1 MTKRCIRV
9 LEICCSNRYTQPL
22 PQWECR
28 FRRCLANEKSPQN
41 AIRWYIGVLL
51 YQCLLS
57 YGVFW
62 NKQAAALPVQDKFQ
76 QRLGSLNL
84 QTCIKPG
91 NLIYH
96 LSKLFIHQRNCLL
109 LKIVFTAKMDLRSP
123 KRRETQLLSNVLLA
137 MSQSAS
143 QQKAFI
149 GTFTNQRT
157 SQKTV
162 SEKEVN
168 RSREMF

>member
-28 FRRCLANEKSPQN
+28 FRRCLANEKSPQK

-91 NLIYH
+91 ILIYH
-96 LSKLFIHQRNCLL
+96 
-109 LKIVFTAKMDLRSP
+109 
-123 KRRETQLLSNVLLA
+123 LLSNVLLA